1 MTTDQNHTA
10 AAGSA
15 RDKPEE
21 KPDVEEL
28 QANIEKTRAE
38 LGRTVD
44 ALTAK
49 MDVKSRTK
57 ARLDDTKQRATVK
70 LNDTR
75 AQATLKLQDA
85 KVRTSQ
91 LAAAARES
99 ATDDAGKPKPGVLAG
114 AAGVLTALVAVASVA
129 VWRRRR

>member
-1 MTTDQNHTA
+1 MTTDQNHTSPSGTA
-10 AAGSA
+10 Q
-15 RDKPEE
+15 E
-21 KPDVEEL
+21 KPDVEEI
-28 QANIEKTRAE
+28 QANIEETREE

-57 ARLDDTKQRATVK
+57 ARLNDTKQRATVR

-75 AQATLKLQDA
+75 AQATVRLQDA

-91 LAAAARES
+91 LTADAKAS
-99 ATDDAGKPKPGVLAG
+99 ATDEAGKPKPAVLAG
-114 AAGVLTALVAVASVA
+114 AAGVLTACVAAVSVA
-129 VWRRRR
+129 AWRKRR